1 VNIGRSIIMKFTAAF
16 LLLAS
21 GASAF
26 QSPATKSSRAAPLNS
41 YLSSLSEM
49 SPLASTP
56 GPDMAARG
64 GDVSISKN
72 DFFARRADEDRAVS
86 LAPLSQTLC
95 SYFMYHHQTSST
107 HIPPPAVCFF

>member
-1 VNIGRSIIMKFTAAF
+1 MKFTAAF
-16 LLLAS
+16 LLLVA

-26 QSPATKSSRAAPLNS
+26 QAPGAKSSRASPAFS

-56 GPDMAARG
+56 GPDMATRG

-86 LAPLSQTLC
+86 LMPQELT
-95 SYFMYHHQTSST
+95 
-107 HIPPPAVCFF
+107 